1 MVHLIINVWMAE
13 KIFQFTIAR
22 THIPSALYRISKYL
36 LLKNLKLSTPPRPCL
51 FTVFTAFYGFC
62 VCYMVGFL
70 IISYNTE

>member
-51 FTVFTAFYGFC
+51 FY
-62 VCYMVGFL
+62 FL
-70 IISYNTE
+70 WVLCLLHAKKLPYKLM